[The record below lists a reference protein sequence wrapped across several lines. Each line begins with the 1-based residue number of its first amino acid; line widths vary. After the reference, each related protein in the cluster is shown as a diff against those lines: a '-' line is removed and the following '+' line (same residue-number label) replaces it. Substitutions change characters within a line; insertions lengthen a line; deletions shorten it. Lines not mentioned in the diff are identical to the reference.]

1 MNRHASDANEPMPKT
16 STPLKDAVAARVAD
30 DLAYLD
36 ALYRHWHAHPELSL
50 QEEHTSTRIA
60 AELRLAG
67 LEVTCKVGG
76 HGVVGVLRNGEGPV
90 VMLRTD
96 MDALPVEEQTGL
108 PYASVARA
116 RDDQGNEVGV
126 MHACGHDAHMTVFV
140 GAARQLARL
149 KEHWSGTLVLVA
161 QPAEER
167 MLGARAMLADG
178 LFTRHPK
185 PDCCLGLHVSP
196 TLPAG
201 TVGLVEGH
209 AFANVDSVDILVRGI
224 GGHGA
229 FPQAAKDPVVLAA
242 ELVLA
247 LQTIISRETS
257 PLEPAVITVGS
268 IHGGA
273 QRNVIPEAVLLQLTV
288 RSFSQEVRAKLLHAI
303 ERTACGLAA
312 ATGLPNHCAPVVTV
326 SDESTPAVRND
337 PALTQRLRDTFEWW
351 LGKANVLSS
360 APVMGGEDF
369 ARYGR
374 TAEAIPLCFYWLG
387 AVSPARLLAANQAD
401 QPLPPLHS
409 PRFAPE
415 PLITIQT
422 GVTTMA
428 AAVLELMPK
437 AAD

>member
-1 MNRHASDANEPMPKT
+1 LVR
-16 STPLKDAVAARVAD
+16 
-30 DLAYLD
+30 
-36 ALYRHWHAHPELSL
+36 
-50 QEEHTSTRIA
+50 
-60 AELRLAG
+60 
-67 LEVTCKVGG
+67 
-76 HGVVGVLRNGEGPV
+76 
-90 VMLRTD
+90 
-96 MDALPVEEQTGL
+96 
-108 PYASVARA
+108 
-116 RDDQGNEVGV
+116 
-126 MHACGHDAHMTVFV
+126 F
-140 GAARQLARL
+140 

-167 MLGARAMLADG
+167 MLGARGMLADG
-178 LFTRHPK
+178 LFTRFPK

-196 TLPAG
+196 TLSAG

-209 AFANVDSVDILVRGI
+209 AFANVDSVDILVRGV

-273 QRNVIPEAVLLQLTV
+273 QRNVIPDAVSLQLTV
-288 RSFSQEVRAKLLHAI
+288 RSFSQEIRARLLHAI
-303 ERTACGLAA
+303 KRTARGLAA
-312 ATGLPNHCAPVVTV
+312 AAGLPKHCAPMVTV
-326 SDESTPAVRND
+326 SDESTPAVCND

-351 LGKANVLSS
+351 LGKANVLSP

-374 TAEAIPLCFYWLG
+374 TEETIPLCFYWLG

-401 QPLPPLHS
+401 QPLPSLHS

-422 GVTTMA
+422 GVIIMA
-428 AAVLELMPK
+428 AAVLEMMPK
-437 AAD
+437 ATD